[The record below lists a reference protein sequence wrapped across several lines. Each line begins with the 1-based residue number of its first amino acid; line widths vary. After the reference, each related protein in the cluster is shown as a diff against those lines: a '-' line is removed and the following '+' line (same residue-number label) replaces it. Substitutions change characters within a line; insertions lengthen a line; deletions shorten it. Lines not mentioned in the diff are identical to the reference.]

1 MTESLS
7 KLKIDYSEVRKD
19 IVAAG
24 VDRILAQYKNS
35 YLFKQLLSV
44 WLKQCQQ
51 LYDAIIDLQEYR
63 TIYRASGRTLDG
75 LGRIVGAKRQDFNYS
90 DNYYFSPDKAG
101 VSPDNG
107 YAWCK
112 NAPQAGIALQNDD
125 LFRNSIWRKALSNF
139 VKFGSVPEIQE
150 IVSAYM
156 DEPVGFETT
165 NPFTGTLVVSAD
177 IGLTN
182 LEILTYT
189 QNTEQVEHQFR
200 IPYPTTTD
208 FEGVVFYVPQNAFTP
223 DREGV
228 GADKGRAA
236 VRGRADL

>member
-1 MTESLS
+1 MAESLD
-7 KLKIDYSEVRKD
+7 KLKLDFSSVRKD
-19 IVAAG
+19 LVAAG
-24 VDRILAQYKNS
+24 LDRMLAQYKNS
-35 YLFKQLLSV
+35 PLFNKLVAV

-51 LYDAIIDLQEYR
+51 LYDAIVDLQEYR
-63 TIYRASGRTLDG
+63 TIYRAQGSNLEA
-75 LGRIVGAKRQDFNYS
+75 LGRIVGAKRVDFNYN
-90 DNYYFSPDKAG
+90 DDYYFTPDKAG
-101 VSPDNG
+101 VTPDNG
-107 YAWCK
+107 YSWCV
-112 NAPQAGIALQNDD
+112 NAPMAGWSTQNDD

-156 DEPVGFETT
+156 DEPVGFETS

-200 IPYPTTTD
+200 IPYPTTVD
-208 FEGVVFYVPQNAFTP
+208 FEGVIFYVPQNAFAP
-223 DREGV
+223 DQENV
-228 GADKGRAA
+228 GADLGRAA
-236 VRGRADL
+236 VRGRA

>member
-1 MTESLS
+1 MAESLD
-7 KLKIDYSEVRKD
+7 KLKLDFSSVRKD
-19 IVAAG
+19 LVAAG
-24 VDRILAQYKNS
+24 LDRMLAQYKNS
-35 YLFKQLLSV
+35 PLFNKLVAV

-51 LYDAIIDLQEYR
+51 LYDAIVDLQEYR
-63 TIYRASGRTLDG
+63 TIYRAQGSNLEA
-75 LGRIVGAKRQDFNYS
+75 LGRIVGAKRVDFNYN
-90 DNYYFSPDKAG
+90 DDYYFTPDKAG
-101 VSPDNG
+101 VTPDNG
-107 YAWCK
+107 YSWCV
-112 NAPQAGIALQNDD
+112 NAPMAGWSTQNDD

-156 DEPVGFETT
+156 NEPVGFETS

-208 FEGVVFYVPQNAFTP
+208 FEGVIFYVPQNAFAP
-223 DREGV
+223 DQENV
-228 GADKGRAA
+228 GADLGRAA
-236 VRGRADL
+236 VRGRA

>member
-1 MTESLS
+1 MAEALS

-19 IVAAG
+19 VVAAG
-24 VDRILAQYKNS
+24 LDRILAQYKHS

-63 TIYRASGRTLDG
+63 TIYSATGDTLDG
-75 LGRIVGAKRQDFNYS
+75 LGRIVGSNRQNFNYS
-90 DNYYFSPDKAG
+90 DTYYFTPDKSG
-101 VSPDNG
+101 VGCDNG

-112 NAPQAGIALQNDD
+112 NAPQAGIAMQNDD
-125 LFRNSIWRKALSNF
+125 LYRNSIWRKAISNF
-139 VKFGSVPEIQE
+139 VKFGSVPEIQDV
-150 IVSAYM
+150 VSAYM
-156 DEPVGFETT
+156 DEPVGFEVT

-208 FEGVVFYVPQNAFTP
+208 FEGVVFYVPQNAFAP
-223 DREGV
+223 DLEGV
-228 GADKGRAA
+228 GADNGRAA
-236 VRGRADL
+236 VRGRV

>member
-1 MTESLS
+1 MAESLD
-7 KLKIDYSEVRKD
+7 KLKLDFSSVRKD
-19 IVAAG
+19 LVTAG
-24 VDRILAQYKNS
+24 LDRMLAQYKNS
-35 YLFKQLLSV
+35 PLFNKLVAV

-51 LYDAIIDLQEYR
+51 LYDAIVDLQEYR
-63 TIYRASGRTLDG
+63 TIYMAQGSNLEA
-75 LGRIVGAKRQDFNYS
+75 LGRIVGAKRVDFNYN
-90 DNYYFSPDKAG
+90 DDYYFTPDKAG
-101 VSPDNG
+101 VTPDNS
-107 YAWCK
+107 YAWCI
-112 NAPQAGIALQNDD
+112 NAPMAGWATQNDD

-156 DEPVGFETT
+156 DEPVGFEIS

-208 FEGVVFYVPQNAFTP
+208 FEGVIFYVPQNAFAP
-223 DREGV
+223 DQENV
-228 GADKGRAA
+228 GADLGRAA
-236 VRGRADL
+236 VRGRA

>member
-1 MTESLS
+1 MAEALS

-19 IVAAG
+19 VVAAG
-24 VDRILAQYKNS
+24 LDRILAQYKHS

-63 TIYRASGRTLDG
+63 TIYSATGDTLDG
-75 LGRIVGAKRQDFNYS
+75 LGRIVGLNRQNFNYS
-90 DNYYFSPDKAG
+90 DTYYFTPDKAG
-101 VSPDNG
+101 VGCDNG

-112 NAPQAGIALQNDD
+112 NAPQAGIAMQNDD
-125 LFRNSIWRKALSNF
+125 LYRNSIWRKAISNF
-139 VKFGSVPEIQE
+139 VKFGSVPEIQDV
-150 IVSAYM
+150 VSAYM
-156 DEPVGFETT
+156 DKPVGFEVT

-208 FEGVVFYVPQNAFTP
+208 FEGVVFYVLQNAFAP

-228 GADKGRAA
+228 GADNGRAA
-236 VRGRADL
+236 VRGRV

>member
-1 MTESLS
+1 MAESLD
-7 KLKIDYSEVRKD
+7 KLKLDFSSVRKD
-19 IVAAG
+19 LVAAG
-24 VDRILAQYKNS
+24 LDRMLAQYKSPPLVNK
-35 YLFKQLLSV
+35 LVAV

-51 LYDAIIDLQEYR
+51 LYDAIVDLQEYR
-63 TIYRASGRTLDG
+63 TIYRAQGSNLEA
-75 LGRIVGAKRQDFNYS
+75 LGRIVGAKRVDFNYN
-90 DNYYFSPDKAG
+90 DDYYFTPDKAG
-101 VSPDNG
+101 VTPDNG
-107 YAWCK
+107 YAWCI
-112 NAPQAGIALQNDD
+112 NAPMAGWATQNDD

-139 VKFGSVPEIQE
+139 VKFGSVPEVQD

-156 DEPVGFETT
+156 DEPVGFETS

-208 FEGVVFYVPQNAFTP
+208 FEGVIFYVPQNAFAP
-223 DREGV
+223 DQENV
-228 GADKGRAA
+228 GADLGRAA
-236 VRGRADL
+236 VRGRV

>member
-1 MTESLS
+1 MAEALS

-19 IVAAG
+19 VVAAG
-24 VDRILAQYKNS
+24 LDRILAQYKHS

-63 TIYRASGRTLDG
+63 TIYSATGDTLDG
-75 LGRIVGAKRQDFNYS
+75 LGRIVGSNRQNFNYS
-90 DNYYFSPDKAG
+90 DTYYFTPDKAG
-101 VSPDNG
+101 VGCDNG

-112 NAPQAGIALQNDD
+112 NAPQAGIAMQNDD
-125 LFRNSIWRKALSNF
+125 LYRNSIWRKAISNF
-139 VKFGSVPEIQE
+139 VKFGSAPEIQDV
-150 IVSAYM
+150 VSAYM
-156 DEPVGFETT
+156 DEPVGFEVT

-208 FEGVVFYVPQNAFTP
+208 FEGVVFYVPQKAFAP

-228 GADKGRAA
+228 GADNGRAA
-236 VRGRADL
+236 VRGRV

>member
-1 MTESLS
+1 MAEALS

-19 IVAAG
+19 VVAAG
-24 VDRILAQYKNS
+24 LDRVLAQYKNS
-35 YLFKQLLSV
+35 YLFKKLLSV

-63 TIYRASGRTLDG
+63 TIYSATGDTLDG
-75 LGRIVGAKRQDFNYS
+75 LGRIVGSNRQNFNYS
-90 DNYYFSPDKAG
+90 DTYYFAPDKAG
-101 VSPDNG
+101 VGCDNG

-112 NAPQAGIALQNDD
+112 NAPQAGISMQNDD
-125 LFRNSIWRKALSNF
+125 LYRNSIWRKAISNF
-139 VKFGSVPEIQE
+139 VKFGSVPEIQDV
-150 IVSAYM
+150 VSAYM

-208 FEGVVFYVPQNAFTP
+208 FEGVVFYVPQNAFAP

-228 GADKGRAA
+228 GADNGRAA
-236 VRGRADL
+236 VRGRV

>member
-1 MTESLS
+1 MAEALS

-19 IVAAG
+19 VVAAG
-24 VDRILAQYKNS
+24 LDRILAQYKHS

-63 TIYRASGRTLDG
+63 TIYSATGDTLDG
-75 LGRIVGAKRQDFNYS
+75 LGRIVGSNRQNFNYS
-90 DNYYFSPDKAG
+90 DTYYFTPDKAG
-101 VSPDNG
+101 VGCDNG

-112 NAPQAGIALQNDD
+112 NAPQAGIAMQNDD
-125 LFRNSIWRKALSNF
+125 LYRNSIWRKAMSNF
-139 VKFGSVPEIQE
+139 VKFGSVPEIQDV
-150 IVSAYM
+150 VSVYM
-156 DEPVGFETT
+156 DEPVGFEVT
-165 NPFTGTLVVSAD
+165 NPFTGTLVVTAD

-208 FEGVVFYVPQNAFTP
+208 FEGVVFYVPQKAFAP

-228 GADKGRAA
+228 GADNGRAA
-236 VRGRADL
+236 VRGRV

>member
-1 MTESLS
+1 MAESLD
-7 KLKIDYSEVRKD
+7 KLKLDFSSVRKD
-19 IVAAG
+19 LVAAG
-24 VDRILAQYKNS
+24 LDRMLAQYKNS
-35 YLFKQLLSV
+35 PLFNKLVAV

-51 LYDAIIDLQEYR
+51 LYDAIVDLQEYR
-63 TIYRASGRTLDG
+63 TIYRAQGSNLEA
-75 LGRIVGAKRQDFNYS
+75 LGRIVGAKRVDFNYN
-90 DNYYFSPDKAG
+90 DDYYFTPDKAG
-101 VSPDNG
+101 VTPDNG
-107 YAWCK
+107 YSWCV
-112 NAPQAGIALQNDD
+112 NAPMAGWANQNDD

-156 DEPVGFETT
+156 DEPVGFETS

-208 FEGVVFYVPQNAFTP
+208 FDGVIFYVPQNAFAP
-223 DREGV
+223 DQENV
-228 GADKGRAA
+228 GADLGRAA
-236 VRGRADL
+236 VRGRA

>member
-1 MTESLS
+1 MSNSLS
-7 KLKIDYSEVRKD
+7 KIKVDFSAVRKD
-19 IVAAG
+19 LVSAG
-24 VDRILAQYKNS
+24 LDRILAQYKNS
-35 YLFKQLLSV
+35 PLLNDIIRV
-44 WLKQCQQ
+44 WLEEVQE
-51 LYDAIIDLQEYR
+51 LYDAIIDLQEKR
-63 TIYRASGRTLDG
+63 TIYAAEGDTLDI
-75 LGRIVGAKRQDFNYS
+75 LGRIVGAKRQDFNYN
-90 DNYYFSPDKAG
+90 DNYYFTPDKGG

-107 YAWCK
+107 YAWCQ
-112 NAPQAGIALQNDD
+112 NAPLAGIALQNDD

-139 VKFGSVPEIQE
+139 VKFGSVPEVQE

-189 QNTEQVEHQFR
+189 QDNEQVNHQYR

-208 FEGVVFYVPQNAFTP
+208 FEGVVFYVPQNAFAP

-228 GADKGRAA
+228 GADNGRAA
-236 VRGRADL
+236 VRGRV